1 MSPAAT
7 TYRRI
12 VEDVLGRE
20 MTREVWT
27 GNYTKV
33 LPISLQPF
41 DLSAVLPAVFYM
53 FRYGKRRG
61 RGNFAQTFGGA
72 GGTVSDRR
80 QLATI
85 EKVADSLSRTDHFQ
99 GFSDEIGKAILGD
112 MLLSFCLRMPNMR
125 WEGVNSPFSV

>member
-12 VEDVLGRE
+12 AEDVLGRD
-20 MTREVWT
+20 MTGEVWT
-27 GNYTKV
+27 GNYAKA

-53 FRYGKRRG
+53 FRFGKRRG
-61 RGNFAQTFGGA
+61 RGNFAQTFGGT

-85 EKVADSLSRTDHFQ
+85 DKVADGLAKTNPFE
-99 GFSDEIGKAILGD
+99 GFSDEIGKAIMGD
-112 MLLSFCLRMPNMR
+112 MLQQFPVPLYLRH
-125 WEGVNSPFSV
+125 VSP